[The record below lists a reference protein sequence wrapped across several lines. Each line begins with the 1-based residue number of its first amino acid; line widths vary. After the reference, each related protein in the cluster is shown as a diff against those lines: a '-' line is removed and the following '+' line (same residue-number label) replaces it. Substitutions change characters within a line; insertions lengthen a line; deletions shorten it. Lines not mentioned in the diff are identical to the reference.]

1 MRLRAILLLA
11 FAVLLLHAARTRLA
25 ADPPPRSNISAIG
38 WITPISPEN
47 TNCPVATHDLR
58 DCPSVPPGH
67 YLVIE
72 KTTGWAKIRGWITVR
87 GALDLD
93 ACAPYKLIRVRRL
106 ARQTEVLPPPCN

>member
-11 FAVLLLHAARTRLA
+11 FAVLLLDAARTRFA
-25 ADPPPRSNISAIG
+25 ADPPPPSNISAIG

-58 DCPSVPPGH
+58 ECPSLSPGY

-72 KTTGWAKIRGWITVR
+72 KTNGWAKRPRGLGPGCMRAVQV
-87 GALDLD
+87 DS
-93 ACAPYKLIRVRRL
+93 C
-106 ARQTEVLPPPCN
+106 PPAG

>member
-11 FAVLLLHAARTRLA
+11 FAVLLLHVARTRVA
-25 ADPPPRSNISAIG
+25 ADPPPPSNISAIG

-47 TNCPVATHDLR
+47 TTCPVATHDLR
-58 DCPSVPPGH
+58 ECPSLSPGY

-72 KTTGWAKIRGWITVR
+72 KTNGWAKTSGWGTVR

-93 ACAPYKLIRVRRL
+93 AGAPYKLIHVSRL
-106 ARQTEVLPPPCN
+106 AKKTEVLPHACN

>member
-11 FAVLLLHAARTRLA
+11 FALLLLHAARTRVA
-25 ADPPPRSNISAIG
+25 ADPPPPSIISAIG

-47 TNCPVATHDLR
+47 TSCPVATHDLR
-58 DCPSVPPGH
+58 ECPSLPPGY

-72 KTTGWAKIRGWITVR
+72 KTNGWAKIGGWGTVR

-93 ACAPYKLIRVRRL
+93 TCAPYSLIHVRRL
-106 ARQTEVLPPPCN
+106 AKKTEVFPLPCN